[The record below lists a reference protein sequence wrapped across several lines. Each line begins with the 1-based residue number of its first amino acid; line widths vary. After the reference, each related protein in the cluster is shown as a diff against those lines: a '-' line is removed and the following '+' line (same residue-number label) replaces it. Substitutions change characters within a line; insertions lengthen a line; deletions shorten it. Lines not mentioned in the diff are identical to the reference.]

1 MIVGFTGSSRHSLTD
16 TQIMEVR
23 SIIESDEV
31 TEVHHGDC
39 VGADASFHNIAKE
52 SRKRIVIHPPE
63 NDKHRAYKHGDRMY
77 PLKPYLQRNHDIVE
91 SSDMMIACPDSSK
104 EKLRSGTWATIRYA
118 RKIGKEVNLIPR
130 Q

>member
-1 MIVGFTGSSRHSLTD
+1 
-16 TQIMEVR
+16 MEVR

-31 TEVHHGDC
+31 IEVHHGDC

-52 SRKRIVIHPPE
+52 LGKRIVIHPPE
-63 NDKHRAYKHGDRMY
+63 NDKLRAYKHGDRMY
-77 PLKPYLQRNHDIVE
+77 SRKPYLQRNHDIVKA
-91 SSDMMIACPDSSK
+91 SDTMIACPDSSK

-118 RKIGKEVNLIPR
+118 RKNGKEVNLIPR